1 MVIDFWLE
9 GKVKKLVIIILTVLL
24 LVASVG
30 CEQEPQPATPSS
42 AIMVESNIVEAGSSF
57 MVSVS
62 NLNSQQKIWVEW
74 DYRTSDGAVTAGTCY
89 GEPDEDGS
97 IHPIIE
103 VPENTIPGDY
113 RVEIYIG
120 KHFDNREL
128 IAALPIH
135 IQAVK

>member
-1 MVIDFWLE
+1 M
-9 GKVKKLVIIILTVLL
+9 KKLIVLCAVALTVLL
-24 LVASVG
+24 VVAPVVG
-30 CEQEPQPATPSS
+30 CQQQPQPTPAPAPSP

-62 NLNSQQKIWVEW
+62 NLNPQQKIWVEW
-74 DYRTSDGAVTAGTCY
+74 EYRTNDGAVVAGGTYY

-120 KHFDNREL
+120 KHFENREL

-135 IQAVK
+135 IQAREE